1 MEKNNVV
8 LPAWYESTQGPQIS
22 ATVKALSLLLVP
34 VLKDLFGVEIGS
46 ETVDHVV
53 DAALILIFAGVAL
66 YGHVRAKKALGAQ
79 ISRLKSEN
87 ERLGAAQ

>member
-22 ATVKALSLLLVP
+22 ATVKALSLLVVP
-34 VLKDLFGVEIGS
+34 VLKDLFGFEIGS
-46 ETVDHVV
+46 ELVDNIV
-53 DAALILIFAGVAL
+53 DAALILIFAGMAL
-66 YGHVRAKKALGAQ
+66 MGHIRAKKALGAQ

-87 ERLGAAQ
+87 EKLGAAH